1 MRRLTLSVLP
11 LLLSACQSVAGDG
24 GAHVDMTD
32 PATRS
37 AVTAALSDAVGRAH
51 IELGPTDGH
60 VLMVLPPKPGPYEG
74 NSPAMPVRFDIEKR
88 GDTCVAVR
96 HDTGKAVVLRG
107 ITCAAG

>member
-1 MRRLTLSVLP
+1 MRRFALAVLP
-11 LLLSACQSVAGDG
+11 LLLAACQSVAGDG
-24 GAHVDMTD
+24 RAHIDMND

-60 VLMVLPPKPGPYEG
+60 VLSVLPPKPGPYEG
-74 NSPAMPVRFDIEKR
+74 NSPAMPLRFDIEKR

-96 HDTGKAVVLRG
+96 HDTGQAVALPGV
-107 ITCAAG
+107 TCTAA